1 MTAQL
6 PLFGAA
12 NLASSVHV
20 PAAPRLTP
28 HTDWPYPGM
37 TPEDSARASMTMSAA
52 YHEMLAAVIKAHGG
66 GRRTD
71 KQVLAMV
78 PADWREVCGRFAH
91 ATLPSWFA
99 KDHGIEIIY
108 VPHDDG
114 GWHFEYQAQGEVE
127 WEKAT

>member
-1 MTAQL
+1 MTTQL

-12 NLASSVHV
+12 NLASTVQV
-20 PAAPRLTP
+20 PPAPRLTP

-37 TPEDSARASMTMSAA
+37 TPLASAQAAMSHSQA
-52 YHEMLAAVIKAHGG
+52 YAEMLAAVIKAHGG

-78 PADWREVCGRFAH
+78 PADWREVCGKFAH
-91 ATLPSWFA
+91 ATLPSWTA

-114 GWHFEYQAQGEVE
+114 GVHAEYQAIEGAV
-127 WEKAT
+127 